1 VKLVDVN
8 LLIYSVNADADLHP
22 RAARWLEDTLAGDET
37 IGLSWNV
44 VLAFLR
50 VTTRPGLFRS
60 PLEPVAA
67 IDLVERWLDHPLVTL
82 IEPGPGHLAI
92 LRQLISTLGTAGN
105 LTSDAHL
112 AALAIEHRAELCSC
126 DTDFSRFPGLRW
138 HNPLAARK
146 LH

>member
-1 VKLVDVN
+1 MKLVDVN
-8 LLIYSVNADADLHP
+8 LLIYSVNADANLHDK
-22 RAARWLEDTLAGDET
+22 ASRWLEDALSGDEL
-37 IGLSWNV
+37 IGFSWTV

-60 PLEPVAA
+60 PLEPIAA
-67 IDLVERWLDHPLVTL
+67 LDLVDRWLESPVVK
-82 IEPGPGHLAI
+82 IVEPGPGHLAI
-92 LRQLISTLGTAGN
+92 LRQLISALGTAGN

-138 HNPLAARK
+138 QNPLSVYK
-146 LH
+146 PH